1 MVTGKQ
7 GKLPL
12 RLGFSMELLFL
23 VNRQCALTAFCVQV
37 DAQERQ
43 DGVTFPGV
51 CVITP
56 ISLGQGEGWE
66 IGYTI

>member
-51 CVITP
+51 
-56 ISLGQGEGWE
+56 GM
-66 IGYTI
+66 